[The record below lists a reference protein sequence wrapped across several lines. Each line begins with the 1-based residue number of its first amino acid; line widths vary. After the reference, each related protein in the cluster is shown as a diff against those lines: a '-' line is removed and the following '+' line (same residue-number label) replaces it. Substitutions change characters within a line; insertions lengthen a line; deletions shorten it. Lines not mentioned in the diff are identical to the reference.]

1 MRDDVAGAL
10 DAHAVADAKAEPC
23 DFVAVVER
31 DVGDD
36 DAADPDGFQTT
47 DWRELAG
54 AADLNVDRF
63 ERRLGFLGGEFVR
76 QRPPRSAGD
85 LAQPLLPVQP
95 LDFVDDAIDVVGQIG
110 ADALD
115 LAIMRK
121 HLLNVVAALQQV
133 ANGKAEG
140 FDLLHREQLHCRE
153 RFAHF
158 PPAMREEAQR
168 ASGRDRRVFLAQR
181 ASGSVARVGEDLA
194 ARRLL
199 PSVQRLK
206 VRFRHVH
213 FAAHFQHVERV
224 LNVLRNV
231 RDRPRVGGDILA
243 DGAVAARCGEN
254 EFGALVTKR
263 ARQPVDLRFGGDR
276 DRLVRGEREEA
287 AHARDKL
294 DHFRV

>member
-1 MRDDVAGAL
+1 MPQPFEALRGADQAAGATDVDFAFFAHGLAAALGTMVGEDVGRARLVASQVFDHLRDDVAGAL
-10 DAHAVADAKAEPC
+10 DAHAVADAQAEPC
-23 DFVAVVER
+23 DLVAVVER

-36 DAADPDGFQTT
+36 DAADADGLEAPDRRQ
-47 DWRELAG
+47 LAG
-54 AADLNVDRF
+54 AADLDVDRF
-63 ERRLGFLGGEFVR
+63 ERGLGFLGREFVR
-76 QRPPRSAGD
+76 ERPARSAGD
-85 LAQPLLPVQP
+85 LAEPLLPVQS

-115 LAIMRK
+115 LAIMRE

-133 ANGKAEG
+133 AHGKAEG
-140 FDLLHREQLHCRE
+140 FDLLHREQLHRRE

-199 PSVQRLK
+199 PRIQRLK

-213 FAAHFQHVERV
+213 FAAHLQHVGRA
-224 LNVLRNV
+224 LDVLR
-231 RDRPRVGGDILA
+231 D
-243 DGAVAARCGEN
+243 VA
-254 EFGALVTKR
+254 
-263 ARQPVDLRFGGDR
+263 
-276 DRLVRGEREEA
+276 
-287 AHARDKL
+287 
-294 DHFRV
+294 